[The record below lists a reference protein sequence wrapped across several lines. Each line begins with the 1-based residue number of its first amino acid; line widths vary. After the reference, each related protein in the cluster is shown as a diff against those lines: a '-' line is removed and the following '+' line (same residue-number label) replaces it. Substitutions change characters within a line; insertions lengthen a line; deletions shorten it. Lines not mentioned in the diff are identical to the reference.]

1 VETNTE
7 SADKRCVQ
15 QKRSTVELI
24 LESADEHVV
33 SSKKGVL

>member
-1 VETNTE
+1 MST
-7 SADKRCVQ
+7 CVQ
-15 QKRSTVELI
+15 QKKSTVELI